1 MKVSALGGSRTGRVD
16 VVPEDATVYTELGGW
31 RLSASK
37 REKCLIIATVD
48 YHPGLL
54 YLTKED
60 LERVIEA
67 LSD

>member
-1 MKVSALGGSRTGRVD
+1 MKVSTRGGSRTARVD
-16 VVPEDATVYTELGGW
+16 ILPEDATVYSELDAW
-31 RLSASK
+31 QLSVSK